1 MQQRHQE
8 ARSIA
13 HGGYTLPHGKEKGD
27 VKAQCLALNLKSDH
41 YYHTDNIIALLKEKE
56 KVADFARKTP
66 YKQYIF
72 GAWNRIITYYL
83 RNWEYD
89 TALIELKN
97 IKAKPCA
104 STILM
109 ASDKAIYNWEMYT
122 FNRKCRKLP
131 LSNTNRQWIITS
143 RQENTMNYIIL
154 IIPWQ
159 PATPL

>member
-1 MQQRHQE
+1 M
-8 ARSIA
+8 A
-13 HGGYTLPHGKEKGD
+13 KKKGD

-89 TALIELKN
+89 LSLIH
-97 IKAKPCA
+97 I
-104 STILM
+104 
-109 ASDKAIYNWEMYT
+109 
-122 FNRKCRKLP
+122 
-131 LSNTNRQWIITS
+131 
-143 RQENTMNYIIL
+143 
-154 IIPWQ
+154 
-159 PATPL
+159 